1 MIYIILLLLVSF
13 FLDSIFLDIFANL
26 QFLGLTSFFELFSIF
41 NILIVLF
48 IFTGLV
54 FYAVKPSFKSL
65 KALYTGLLL
74 TFLIVGFLKMI
85 IARPRPFEGFESA
98 FFSFPSGHAAI
109 AFSSIPAFKNFP
121 KPLFYSLIAFA
132 VLVAISRLY
141 LQVHY
146 FSDIVFGS
154 VIGYLLGRLGGLL
167 NE

>member
-1 MIYIILLLLVSF
+1 MINIILLLLVSF
-13 FLDSIFLDIFANL
+13 FLDSIFLDIFTNL
-26 QFLGLTSFFELFSIF
+26 QFLGLTGFFEIFSIF

-54 FYAVKPSFKSL
+54 FYVVKPSFKSL
-65 KALYTGLLL
+65 KSLYTGLLL
-74 TFLIVGFLKMI
+74 TFLVVGFLKMI

-98 FFSFPSGHAAI
+98 FYSFPSGHAAI

-132 VLVAISRLY
+132 VFVAVSRLY

-146 FSDIVFGS
+146 FSDVVFGS
-154 VIGYLLGRLGGLL
+154 VIGYFLGRLGGLL